1 MRDTRE
7 RKESMALKESMGGR
21 VNPDS
26 LVFQAAKGHRG
37 QMACKENLAL
47 KEIPVDMEARE
58 RKVTL
63 AKRANQEDPET
74 TDLQDQRVTG
84 VLVVPMVIK
93 AREEMM
99 DHQDQTDLEER
110 EA

>member
-7 RKESMALKESMGGR
+7 RKESMALMESMGGR
-21 VNPDS
+21 VSPDS

-37 QMACKENLAL
+37 QMACKGKLAL
-47 KEIPVDMEARE
+47 KEIPVDMEERE

-74 TDLQDQRVTG
+74 MDLQDQRVTG

-99 DHQDQTDLEER
+99 DHQDQTGLEER
-110 EA
+110 EV